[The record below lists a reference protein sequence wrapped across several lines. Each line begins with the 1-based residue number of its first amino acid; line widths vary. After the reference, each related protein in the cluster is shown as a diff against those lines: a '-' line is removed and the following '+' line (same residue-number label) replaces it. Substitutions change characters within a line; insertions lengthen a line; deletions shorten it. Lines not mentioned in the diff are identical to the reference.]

1 MGAGLITLA
10 DLVKVV
16 VALGGGDA
24 ASVAVIVG
32 VREMARVGV
41 MNCVEVAM
49 GLAVET
55 GVTLPFAIT
64 VIDGSAN
71 ARRDTVLSD

>member
-32 VREMARVGV
+32 VKEMARVGV
-41 MNCVEVAM
+41 RNCVEVAM

-64 VIDGSAN
+64 VVDGSTN